1 MSKKKKKKGIGGANP
16 KPIGEVKHRID
27 VFIELDRITA
37 RGGTDDYKKN
47 VKAMKLHLYKSA

>member
-37 RGGTDDYKKN
+37 RGGTKSYKKN
-47 VKAMKLHLYKSA
+47 KAIM